1 MRIEMLGQP
10 QLAQERRTPTIL
22 AVDDEGAI
30 LDLCSRALK
39 DYTVLKA
46 LDGQQ
51 ALELLSQQPVD
62 LILTDVMMPVVN
74 GLELLEQVKENDP
87 DQLVVIMTGFG
98 EKEII
103 LRALKAKADDFIHK
117 PLNLAQLKATVIKAL
132 EKKRLRQEVLQLK
145 QLDRLK
151 TDFLGLISHKLRTP
165 TTSLSLFMQNLTSGV
180 IDLEDPGFASALQA
194 MQQESDYLAKLIQ
207 DLLFYSEVILQ
218 DEQLNLAR
226 HDIKTLA
233 SLTLAE
239 KRGDADLKKIKLRNQ
254 MTGDWPVLQIDKD
267 RLHFVLGALLDN
279 AIKFTAP
286 GGHVILAG
294 SVSADS
300 VTISIR
306 DNGPGIAEEELSKVF
321 EKFYQIDPTH
331 AGQIRGFGLGLF
343 YARKFIGDHHGR
355 IVMDSTLGKGTTV
368 TISLPRPETAPSS

>member
-1 MRIEMLGQP
+1 MLGQP
-10 QLAQERRTPTIL
+10 QLIEERQTPTIL
-22 AVDDEGAI
+22 AVDDEEAI
-30 LDLCSRALK
+30 VELCARVLK

-46 LDGQQ
+46 LSGQQ
-51 ALELLSQQPVD
+51 ALDLLNQQPVD
-62 LILTDVMMPVVN
+62 LILTDVMMPGVN
-74 GLELLEQVKENDP
+74 GLELLEQVKEDDP

-98 EKEII
+98 EKEMI

-117 PLNLAQLKATVIKAL
+117 PLNLAQLKDTVIKAL
-132 EKKRLRQEVLQLK
+132 EKKRLRQEVIQLK

-165 TTSLSLFMQNLTSGV
+165 TTSLSLFMQNLSSGAV
-180 IDLEDPGFASALQA
+180 DLEDPGFASALQS

-207 DLLFYSEVILQ
+207 DLLFYSDLLLH
-218 DEQLNLAR
+218 DEQLALAR

-239 KRGDADLKKIKLRNQ
+239 KRKDAELKKITLRNE
-254 MTGDWPVLQIDKD
+254 MSGDWPALVIDKQ
-267 RLHFVLGALLDN
+267 RLRFVLSALLDN

-286 GGHVILAG
+286 GGKIALSG
-294 SVSADS
+294 SVGAKS

-306 DNGPGIAEEELSKVF
+306 DNGPGIAEDELSKVF
-321 EKFYQIDPTH
+321 EKFYQIDPKNT
-331 AGQIRGFGLGLF
+331 GQVRGFGLGLF
-343 YARKFIGDHHGR
+343 YARQFIGEHHGR

-368 TISLPRPETAPSS
+368 TISLPRPPAAQTP

>member
-1 MRIEMLGQP
+1 MLGQP
-10 QLAQERRTPTIL
+10 QLVQEKSTPTIL
-22 AVDDEGAI
+22 AVDDEAAI
-30 LDLCSRALK
+30 LDLCARALK

-51 ALELLSQQPVD
+51 ALDMLSHQPVD
-62 LILTDVMMPVVN
+62 LILTDIMMPGVN
-74 GLELLEQVKENDP
+74 GLELLEQIKEGNP

-98 EKEII
+98 EKEMI

-165 TTSLSLFMQNLTSGV
+165 TTALSLFMQNLSGGA
-180 IDLEDPGFASALQA
+180 IDLEDPGFVSALQA

-207 DLLFYSEVILQ
+207 DLLFYSEVLLH
-218 DEQLNLAR
+218 DEQINLER
-226 HDIKTLA
+226 QDIKTLA
-233 SLTLAE
+233 SLALADRR
-239 KRGDADLKKIKLRNQ
+239 KDADLRKITLRNE
-254 MTGDWPVLQIDKD
+254 MTGDWPALVVDKN
-267 RLHFVLGALLDN
+267 RLKFVLGALLDN

-286 GGHVILAG
+286 GGKVILSG
-294 SVSADS
+294 NVDADS

-306 DNGPGIAEEELSKVF
+306 DNGPGIAEDELPKVF

-331 AGQIRGFGLGLF
+331 AGQVRGFGLGLF
-343 YARKFIGDHHGR
+343 YARQFIGEHHGR
-355 IVMDSTLGKGTTV
+355 IAMDSTLGRGTTV
-368 TISLPRPETAPSS
+368 TISLPRPPASATS